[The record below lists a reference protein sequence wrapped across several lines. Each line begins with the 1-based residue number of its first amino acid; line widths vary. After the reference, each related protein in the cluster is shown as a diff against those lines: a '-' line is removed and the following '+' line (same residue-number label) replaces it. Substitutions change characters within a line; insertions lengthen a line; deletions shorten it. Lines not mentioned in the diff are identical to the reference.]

1 MRGLKLIE
9 EEEDPK
15 GRERGKRREKTEGAR
30 NPDLFTKKEEIGKQ
44 EMSTQKEKEENQEMF
59 LYQDSNT
66 EMFDEEWKVQKSNE
80 VRML

>member
-1 MRGLKLIE
+1 MI
-9 EEEDPK
+9 PI
-15 GRERGKRREKTEGAR
+15 
-30 NPDLFTKKEEIGKQ
+30 FSQKKEEIGKQ
-44 EMSTQKEKEENQEMF
+44 EMPTQKEKEENQEMF